1 MTGAA
6 VSEQRAAAPLAA
18 RARRRRRPT
27 APGVDLRGDDQRI
40 DVALGALYDRRRPAG
55 GAPAASGGLA
65 RSAPAVAR
73 WLGDIRRYFPTP
85 VVQVL
90 QRDAVERLDLHQLLL
105 EPELLDELE
114 PDLHLVTLL
123 VELNRALPDETRATA
138 RQVIGTV
145 LAAARGAPRRPHPPG
160 RARRARPGQPHRPA
174 RARPTSTGR
183 ARSTPTC
190 ATGCPSTARSCPSTS
205 SGSAATSAAS
215 PATSSSPSTR
225 AARWPAASSTPRCSR
240 ACWPG
245 CPRCA
250 RRWSCSTRRSPT

>member
-1 MTGAA
+1 VTAR
-6 VSEQRAAAPLAA
+6 VSETERL
-18 RARRRRRPT
+18 RRWRLVLGGGPADGT
-27 APGVDLRGDDQRI
+27 GVDLRGDDQRI
-40 DVALGALYDRRRPAG
+40 DGALGALYDQTASRGRGTGRAG
-55 GAPAASGGLA
+55 GLSRA
-65 RSAPAVAR
+65 APAVAR

-138 RQVIGTV
+138 RQVIGRV
-145 LAAARGAPRRPHPPG
+145 LAQLESRLADRTRQAVRGAL
-160 RARRARPGQPHRPA
+160 A
-174 RARPTSTGR
+174 RAAP
-183 ARSTPTC
+183 
-190 ATGCPSTARSCPSTS
+190 SCPSTS

-225 AARWPAASSTPRCSR
+225 AGRWRAASSTPRCSR
-240 ACWPG
+240 ASWPG

-250 RRWSCSTRRSPT
+250 RRWSCSTPRWPT